1 MLGRKIFSILSLLAL
16 TVLLGACGSEE
27 QTVAVQPSVDTVVE
41 TQDSQI
47 DQSQIDTQKQ
57 VASSIMTET
66 FVEFADMVDAGEF
79 VSVEDFKSLNGMT
92 TATTVHFYFQE
103 CSGGTA
109 DIYDA
114 DEDSGFWGNLLD
126 RITPGVNYGSCNKHF
141 SRTASGNY
149 VTRSDDF
156 LSKAEVLAA
165 MKEIVA
171 NGTPVRSMGQAAY
184 AFLYNKV
191 TYTIDLNY
199 PVEINPVI
207 ESHVDSEGKTNS
219 SSFIGTYWY

>member
-41 TQDSQI
+41 TQDGQI
-47 DQSQIDTQKQ
+47 DESQIDTQKEA
-57 VASSIMTET
+57 ASGITISSLG
-66 FVEFADMVDAGEF
+66 EFMAKVDAGEF
-79 VSVEDFKSLNGMT
+79 VSIEDYKSLNGLSS
-92 TATTVHFYFQE
+92 ATTVMFYFQE

-126 RITPGVNYGSCNKHF
+126 RVTPGVNYGNCSKQF
-141 SRTASGNY
+141 TRTASGNY
-149 VTRSDDF
+149 VTRNDDF
-156 LSKAEVLAA
+156 LSKSEVLAA

-171 NGTPVRSMGQAAY
+171 NGTPLMSMGQAAY
-184 AFLYNKV
+184 SFKYQDV

-199 PVEINPVI
+199 PVEVNPMI
-207 ESHVDSEGKTNS
+207 ESSVDSDGKTS
-219 SSFIGTYWY
+219 SNSFIGTYAY